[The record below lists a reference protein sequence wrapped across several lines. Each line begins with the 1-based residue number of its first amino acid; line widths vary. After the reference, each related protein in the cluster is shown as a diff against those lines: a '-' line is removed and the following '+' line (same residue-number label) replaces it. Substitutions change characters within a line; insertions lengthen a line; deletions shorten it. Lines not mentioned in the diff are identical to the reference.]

1 MQVPHPS
8 KLTHSIC
15 AKSKPDIS
23 WIIREVLLMSKIKLF
38 PLPSTGC
45 RIFPSVLRFTC
56 QSNNSASLGFENI
69 CFKRSITSRYHITRA
84 GTFLFRAFNVLI
96 RSDILPLSP
105 LPFLAPF
112 VGVILNLLTIIIS
125 FVPTSIE
132 PWRPMFD
139 FMFFSVQ
146 DAMVRASMNFF
157 YTQSQR
163 TNDLLCLVGA
173 TRQTI

>member
-1 MQVPHPS
+1 MRVPHPS

-15 AKSKPDIS
+15 SKSKPDIS

-84 GTFLFRAFNVLI
+84 GTFLSLEPSMSRSGVTFFLFRPCLFLLLLLE
-96 RSDILPLSP
+96 SSSTSSLLSFH
-105 LPFLAPF
+105 LYRLA
-112 VGVILNLLTIIIS
+112 LNLG
-125 FVPTSIE
+125 
-132 PWRPMFD
+132 D
-139 FMFFSVQ
+139 
-146 DAMVRASMNFF
+146 
-157 YTQSQR
+157 
-163 TNDLLCLVGA
+163 LCLISCSFRYKMQWFGQA
-173 TRQTI
+173 